1 MDHTSP
7 HPGRLERHAL
17 QFAMALAGLVPFIAG
32 GAGAIFGARA
42 FGGWPGAA
50 ADSHIRYLSG
60 LLLGVGLAYWACI
73 PAVER
78 RGEPIRL
85 LTAIV
90 FVGGLARLAGVLFVA
105 DPGRMAL
112 ALIMEL
118 AIAPALC
125 LWQTRVAGRS
135 PSPPALAK

>member
-1 MDHTSP
+1 
-7 HPGRLERHAL
+7 
-17 QFAMALAGLVPFIAG
+17 MALAGLVPVIAG
-32 GAGAIFGARA
+32 GAGAILGSRA
-42 FGGWPGAA
+42 FGDWPGAA
-50 ADSHIRYLSG
+50 ADSHMRYLSG
-60 LLLGVGLAYWACI
+60 LLLAIGLAYWAAI

-78 RGEPIRL
+78 RGEAIRL

-90 FVGGLARLAGVLFVA
+90 FIGGLARLAGVIIIA

-125 LWQTRVAGRS
+125 LWQTRVAARS
-135 PSPPALAK
+135 FSRPPLNEAPPTPG